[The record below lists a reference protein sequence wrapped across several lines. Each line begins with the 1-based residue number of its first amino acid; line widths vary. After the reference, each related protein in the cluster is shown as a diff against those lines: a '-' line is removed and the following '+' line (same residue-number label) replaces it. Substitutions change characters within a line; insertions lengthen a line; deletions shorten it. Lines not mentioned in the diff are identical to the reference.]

1 MKTDL
6 KHYAHFAKEI
16 EQAIALAN
24 REVIHQRLP
33 ALNAAKILPFAVLV
47 ARIRTRYLEL
57 AFGLAEKS
65 KGEVYQDSDLADLKR
80 WRETYDEARL
90 AFEALMHAIERGYIA
105 LES

>member
-6 KHYAHFAKEI
+6 KNYAHFAKEI

-33 ALNAAKILPFAVLV
+33 ALNAAKILPLAVLV

-57 AFGLAEKS
+57 AFSLAEKS

-105 LES
+105 LET